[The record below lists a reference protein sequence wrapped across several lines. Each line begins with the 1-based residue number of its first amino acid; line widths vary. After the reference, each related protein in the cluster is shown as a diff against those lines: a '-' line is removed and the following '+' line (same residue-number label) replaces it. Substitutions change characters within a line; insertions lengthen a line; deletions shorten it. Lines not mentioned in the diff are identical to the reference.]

1 MKKII
6 VSLAV
11 LFPVFF
17 AGCTR
22 EMPVAGDELVTVSA
36 SIAPATRVAFTP
48 EENAMKL
55 SWEAT
60 DALRIISSSQS
71 ESYAIVSGF
80 TAHEASFKGKEVK
93 DGPFTV
99 LLPGKYASLADLEA
113 RSLSNQVQKGNG
125 SAAHLE
131 YNAVLTGVKD
141 CASVGFSPEWA
152 TANGAEFRENS
163 SLRLAITLPF
173 GTHSASKLTL
183 QASEKVFYS
192 TNGTTAA
199 TDVLTLDLQ
208 DVTVSDEDRLLTCF
222 LDLGLAGARFSAAS
236 VVTVTVATD
245 VGRLFKSFRPGT
257 KILSGGKM
265 YTIELSGEQWN
276 SSDPFAGGTGTE
288 ADPFLIA
295 NYIHMNN
302 IASVLADGEKKWF
315 KMISDVDMSPKW
327 AGKWDP
333 LNAVSPYDKA
343 LDFNGDGHVIKGLT
357 LDGNYQHGGFVS
369 ILNGRVRNVT
379 FEDCNYTN
387 GYTGDNNDTGI
398 VSAFAGYVSG
408 GREHHANIEH
418 VTVKNCSI
426 TTSTV
431 LQTGGV
437 GFGGITGTSVY
448 CSIVDCTVD
457 GFTIHCAGAK
467 KCNIHGGIV
476 GRFLSNFSQVYNS
489 KVVNATLD
497 GNSFV
502 GGIGA
507 YVNTK
512 YPPEISG
519 CSFSGSIKGNSFV
532 GGVLGASRYPVTI
545 TGCTSEGTISA
556 VGSYCGG
563 ILGGGDCANKLANDI
578 VVSGCKSSA
587 DLTSTNVRLGGI
599 VGTLPTNGECSGGLV
614 EHCEFTGSLTGA
626 ANNAAD
632 KAMFIGGIVGVI
644 YNGTINDCVMK
655 GTIVCGAHDTHYG
668 GITSYA
674 SNSTVSSCTF
684 AGKFENPVASTVGG
698 IAGALVGVD
707 GKEGTFIHDNLV
719 ESDVEGTTNVGGV
732 FALDNSTVGNKSVTN
747 NLVLGS
753 VRGISAVGGI
763 GGRIQPSTGVRTHT
777 LKGNLLYGT
786 SVKGE
791 RAQSL
796 EEQMGAGAIVG
807 EIDGGGYVIADNFH
821 AAALAFQDG
830 VEGVADRFTSV
841 FEQPGPYD
849 ASSAPLSWTG
859 TAAHYHPYHGAST
872 TETASAKAKAL
883 GWSGSWDLSGAVPVL
898 TPQQ

>member
-113 RSLSNQVQKGNG
+113 RNLSNQVQKGNG

-437 GFGGITGTSVY
+437 GFGGITGTSATKRPQFMQMIRDAKKRKFDLILTREV
-448 CSIVDCTVD
+448 SRFARNTVD
-457 GFTIHCAGAK
+457 TLQYTRELKAIGVEVFFINDNIKTFDGDGELRLTIM
-467 KCNIHGGIV
+467 
-476 GRFLSNFSQVYNS
+476 
-489 KVVNATLD
+489 ATLGQD
-497 GNSFV
+497 ESRKTSLRVKSGLQTSMENGVYFGN
-502 GGIGA
+502 
-507 YVNTK
+507 
-512 YPPEISG
+512 
-519 CSFSGSIKGNSFV
+519 
-532 GGVLGASRYPVTI
+532 
-545 TGCTSEGTISA
+545 
-556 VGSYCGG
+556 
-563 ILGGGDCANKLANDI
+563 
-578 VVSGCKSSA
+578 
-587 DLTSTNVRLGGI
+587 
-599 VGTLPTNGECSGGLV
+599 
-614 EHCEFTGSLTGA
+614 
-626 ANNAAD
+626 
-632 KAMFIGGIVGVI
+632 
-644 YNGTINDCVMK
+644 
-655 GTIVCGAHDTHYG
+655 
-668 GITSYA
+668 
-674 SNSTVSSCTF
+674 
-684 AGKFENPVASTVGG
+684 
-698 IAGALVGVD
+698 
-707 GKEGTFIHDNLV
+707 
-719 ESDVEGTTNVGGV
+719 
-732 FALDNSTVGNKSVTN
+732 
-747 NLVLGS
+747 
-753 VRGISAVGGI
+753 
-763 GGRIQPSTGVRTHT
+763 
-777 LKGNLLYGT
+777 GNLLGYDRVETIVADNQKKVEFRLSPVQAKTVRMIFDWYLAGHGLQWIKDELERQGRKT
-786 SVKGE
+786 ATGLSRWSCTVVSHVLKNAFYCGVLVHHKYYVPDFLEQKAVKNY
-791 RAQSL
+791 
-796 EEQMGAGAIVG
+796 G
-807 EIDGGGYVIADNFH
+807 EIEQTVVQGSHETIVTKEEFERVQMIMESKRSKMKNLDVGPNRTKGKRPNQSVWGRLLICECGHRFNMRKWDRNDRISKVGY
-821 AAALAFQDG
+821 QC
-830 VEGVADRFTSV
+830 
-841 FEQPGPYD
+841 
-849 ASSAPLSWTG
+849 
-859 TAAHYHPYHGAST
+859 
-872 TETASAKAKAL
+872 
-883 GWSGSWDLSGAVPVL
+883 
-898 TPQQ
+898 

>member
-71 ESYAIVSGF
+71 ESYAIVNGF

-113 RSLSNQVQKGNG
+113 RNLSNQVQKGNG

-183 QASEKVFYS
+183 QASEKVFYA
-192 TNGTTAA
+192 TNATTAA

-408 GREHHANIEH
+408 GREHHANIEN

-448 CSIVDCTVD
+448 CAIVGCTVD

-476 GRFLSNFSQVYNS
+476 GRFLSNQSHVLNS
-489 KVVNATLD
+489 RAVNVELA
-497 GNSFV
+497 
-502 GGIGA
+502 
-507 YVNTK
+507 
-512 YPPEISG
+512 
-519 CSFSGSIKGNSFV
+519 GNSFV
-532 GGVLGASRYPVTI
+532 GGVGAYVNTAYAPEITNCSFSGSLNGVSYVGGILGASRYPVNI

-556 VGSYCGG
+556 TGSYCGG
-563 ILGGGDCANKLANDI
+563 ILGGGDCANKKANDI

-587 DLTSTNVRLGGI
+587 DISSTNVRMGGI
-599 VGTLPTNGECSGGLV
+599 VGTLPTNGDCSGGII
-614 EHCEFTGSLTGA
+614 EHCEFTGTLTSKTA
-626 ANNAAD
+626 NAAS
-632 KAMFIGGIVGVI
+632 KSMFYGGIAGVV
-644 YNGTINDCVMK
+644 YNATIRDCVMK
-655 GTIVCGAHDTHYG
+655 GTIIGAENDTYYG

-674 SNSTVSSCTF
+674 S
-684 AGKFENPVASTVGG
+684 ASTVYDCTFEGRFGNSLAGHVGG
-698 IAGALVGVD
+698 IVGALVAD
-707 GKEGTFIHDNLV
+707 GTSVHDNLV
-719 ESDVEGTTNVGGV
+719 VSDVEGAEVVGGV
-732 FALDNSTVGNKSVTN
+732 FALDNTTAGSRSVEN
-747 NLVLGS
+747 NLVLGN
-753 VRGISAVGGI
+753 VRGVSAVGGI
-763 GGRIQPSTGVRTHT
+763 GGRSQAASGVHAV
-777 LKGNLLYGT
+777 KGNLMYGA
-786 SVKGE
+786 SVISN
-791 RAQSL
+791 RAVGLDDKQGQS
-796 EEQMGAGAIVG
+796 AGAIIG
-807 EIDGGGYVIADNFH
+807 NLDGSVYVLSDNYH
-821 AAALAFQDG
+821 TASLVFQDG
-830 VEGVADRFTSV
+830 TEAVADRYTTV
-841 FEQPGPYD
+841 FEQAGPYD

-859 TAAHYHPYHGAST
+859 TGAYYHPYHGAST
-872 TETASAKAKAL
+872 TETASAKASAL
-883 GWSGSWDLSGAVPVL
+883 GWNPEYWDLSAAVPAL
-898 TPQQ
+898 IPQQ